1 MREVFLSNHLK
12 KEARKS
18 LVMCVGA
25 VGFASA
31 FLAIGAVT
39 GIVPL
44 TVLGTVALV
53 TSGFII
59 TKHGRMYVTYR
70 CGAQG
75 EWVLRDHLRSL
86 RLSDEHTAYYNIPTN
101 GNGRVSDIDCVLVGP
116 FGVFVFEAK
125 HHRGLVFCRNGIWT
139 QIKVGRRGN
148 PYTGH
153 LGDPSVQLSRNIG
166 RLKALFRQ
174 ADLGAVWC
182 KGAIVFTNF
191 LAVLDIERLRWIE
204 AVSVKDLDRILSK
217 RITLSTD
224 QVGRINACLAASQK

>member
-18 LVMCVGA
+18 LVICVGA
-25 VGFASA
+25 VGFAFA
-31 FLAIGAVT
+31 LLAIGAVT
-39 GIVPL
+39 GIVLL

-70 CGAQG
+70 CGIQG
-75 EWVLRDHLRSL
+75 ERVLRDHLRSFGL
-86 RLSDEHTAYYNIPTN
+86 NDEHTAYYNLPTN
-101 GNGRVSDIDCVLVGP
+101 GNGRITDIDCVLVGP

-125 HHRGLVFCRNGIWT
+125 HHRGLVFCRNGIWM
-139 QIKVGRRGN
+139 QIKVGRRGS
-148 PYTGH
+148 PYAGH

-166 RLKALFRQ
+166 RLRALFRQ

-182 KGAIVFTNF
+182 KGAIVFTN
-191 LAVLDIERLRWIE
+191 LRAVLDIEGLRWIE
-204 AVSVKDLDRILSK
+204 AVSVKDLDRIVSK
-217 RITLSTD
+217 RIALSTD
-224 QVGRINACLAASQK
+224 QVGRINTCLAASQK